1 MLLDLYYPTM
11 NEQQKIEARIKRLML
26 PIETQIMMCDDAN
39 DLLLLAVGMLR
50 KTIVILDNQYKQEG
64 RKAVIES
71 FNK

>member
-1 MLLDLYYPTM
+1 MTEANYPHV
-11 NEQQKIEARIKRLML
+11 ERRIERLML
-26 PIETQIMMCDDAN
+26 PVETQIMMCDDQN

-50 KTIVILDNQYKQEG
+50 KAILIFDNQYNVDG

>member
-1 MLLDLYYPTM
+1 MKTM
-11 NEQQKIEARIKRLML
+11 NNEQIERRIERLML
-26 PIETQIMMCDDAN
+26 PVETQIMMCDDQN

-50 KTIVILDNQYKQEG
+50 KTILIFENQYQKDG

>member
-1 MLLDLYYPTM
+1 MD
-11 NEQQKIEARIKRLML
+11 NEKIERRIERLML
-26 PIETQIMMCDDAN
+26 PVETQILMCDDQN

-50 KTIVILDNQYKQEG
+50 KVILIFDNQYQQDG

>member
-1 MLLDLYYPTM
+1 MKMTM
-11 NEQQKIEARIKRLML
+11 NNEQMERRIERLML
-26 PIETQIMMCDDAN
+26 PVETQIMMCDDQN

-50 KTIVILDNQYKQEG
+50 KVIHIFDNQYQQEG

>member
-1 MLLDLYYPTM
+1 MKTM
-11 NEQQKIEARIKRLML
+11 NNEQIERRIERLML
-26 PIETQIMMCDDAN
+26 PVETQIMMCDDQN

-50 KTIVILDNQYKQEG
+50 KAILIFDNQYNSEG

>member
-1 MLLDLYYPTM
+1 MTN
-11 NEQQKIEARIKRLML
+11 NEKMERRIERLML
-26 PIETQIMMCDDAN
+26 PIETQIMMCDDQN

-50 KTIVILDNQYKQEG
+50 KTILIFENQYQKEG

>member
-1 MLLDLYYPTM
+1 MTEVNYPHV
-11 NEQQKIEARIKRLML
+11 ERRIERLML
-26 PIETQIMMCDDAN
+26 PVETQIMMCDDQN

-50 KTIVILDNQYKQEG
+50 KAILIFDNQYDVDG

>member
-1 MLLDLYYPTM
+1 M
-11 NEQQKIEARIKRLML
+11 NNEKMERRIERLML
-26 PIETQIMMCDDAN
+26 PVETQIMMCDDQN

-50 KTIVILDNQYKQEG
+50 KAILIFDNQYQQDG